1 MHAPPELIAIVPA
14 AGVGARAAPRHT
26 DSDLAATSR
35 PVTPKQYRLLAGQP
49 MLRRAVNALLQD
61 VRITRVVVAVTD
73 GDPWAHDALQGMDR
87 VGILP
92 CGGATRADT
101 VRNTLAALNLP
112 DDAWALV
119 HDAARPG
126 LSAAILADLI
136 DTCLH
141 QAGKDQGDSGH
152 THSPSS
158 HKTTGGLVAMRVADT
173 IKSQDPDRAHPPRVA
188 ATVPRDHLWQAQ
200 TPQMFPAGLL
210 RMALDT
216 AVREGTVVTDEA
228 SAIEALGY
236 APCLVPGSL
245 KNFKLTW
252 PEDFDLMERWIDD
265 HA

>member
-1 MHAPPELIAIVPA
+1 MHAPPQLIAIVPA
-14 AGVGARAAPRHT
+14 AGVGARAAPRYADTNH
-26 DSDLAATSR
+26 AATSR
-35 PVTPKQYRLLAGQP
+35 SVTPKQYRLLAGQP
-49 MLRRAVNALLQD
+49 MLRRAVHALLQD
-61 VRITRVVVAVTD
+61 ARITRVVVAVTE
-73 GDPWAHDALQGMDR
+73 GDPWALEALQGMDR
-87 VGILP
+87 VDILP

-101 VRNTLAALNLP
+101 VRNTLAALGLP

-136 DTCLH
+136 DTCLN
-141 QAGKDQGDSGH
+141 QAGGNPGE
-152 THSPSS
+152 
-158 HKTTGGLVAMRVADT
+158 TTGGLVAMRVADT
-173 IKSQDPDRAHPPRVA
+173 IKSQDPDRTQPPRVA

-210 RMALDT
+210 RAALDT
-216 AVREGTVVTDEA
+216 AVRQGTVVTDEA
-228 SAIEALGY
+228 SAMEALGY

>member
-1 MHAPPELIAIVPA
+1 MHEPPLLIAIVPA
-14 AGVGARAAPRHT
+14 AGVGARAAPRQS
-26 DSDLAATSR
+26 DSDPAVTPKA
-35 PVTPKQYRLLAGQP
+35 VTPKQYRLLAGQP
-49 MLRRAVNALLQD
+49 MLRRAVRALLQD
-61 VRITRVVVAVTD
+61 ARITRVVVAVTE

-87 VGILP
+87 VDILP

-112 DDAWALV
+112 DDAWTLV

-136 DTCLH
+136 DTCLRQH
-141 QAGKDQGDSGH
+141 LESG
-152 THSPSS
+152 TDKASNPARSI
-158 HKTTGGLVAMRVADT
+158 GGLVAMRVADT
-173 IKSQDPDRAHPPRVA
+173 IKSQEPDRFEPPRVA
-188 ATVPRDHLWQAQ
+188 TTVPRDNLWQAQ

-210 RMALDT
+210 RTALDT
-216 AVREGTVVTDEA
+216 AVRDGTVVTDEA
-228 SAIEALGY
+228 SAIEALGH

-265 HA
+265 KA